1 MKTIGTVLDENKN
14 IGPGFDF
21 LRIALALSI
30 VAFHSLTVTNQYFAP
45 WSLDDTAFWIVHYS
59 LVPMFFALSGFL
71 ISGSAA
77 RLSIKNFLINRG
89 LRIVPA
95 LAVDTCVCA
104 LIIGP
109 IFTTVSLRHYFFSY
123 QFAIFFA
130 NIIGWV
136 HFTLPGVF
144 MTHAVAR
151 VNGSLWTVPFELMCY
166 LMISIMI
173 VTAVIKHRIT
183 VLVFVLG
190 YLVVATV
197 IQFSHLLQL
206 VHSATLATVISV
218 VFIEHEAQA
227 VTAFLFGI
235 IAYQNR
241 KIIPYSGYLFV
252 TCAALI
258 LGIAFIL
265 PMQQGQSTLLRFIL
279 LPALAY
285 VTVFI
290 GLTPIRL
297 PRFFRTGDYSYGIYL
312 YHQPFLQ
319 IVISLFPAMALAP
332 HTGAAFTFVVGLPFV
347 IAVAWLS
354 WHFVEKPLLALRK
367 RFSIVAKIR
376 GVDEMSS
383 AKPEPPLNELGGSTL
398 PAASTSPS

>member
-1 MKTIGTVLDENKN
+1 MKTVGFVLEENNN

-21 LRIALALSI
+21 LRVFLALSI
-30 VAFHSLTVTNQYFAP
+30 VCFHSLTVTNQYFVP
-45 WSLDDTAFWIVHYS
+45 YSLDDTPFWIVHYS

-71 ISGSAA
+71 ISGSAG
-77 RLSIKNFLINRG
+77 RLSLKNFLINRG

-95 LAVDTCVCA
+95 LAVDTFVCA

-109 IFTTVSLRHYFFSY
+109 IFTTVSLKHYFFSLE
-123 QFAIFFA
+123 FASFFL
-130 NIIGWV
+130 NIVGWV

-151 VNGSLWTVPFELMCY
+151 VNGSLWTVPFELICY

-173 VTAVIKHRIT
+173 IVGVIKRRFT
-183 VLVFVLG
+183 VLTFVFG
-190 YLVVATV
+190 YLLVAV
-197 IQFSHLLQL
+197 LVQLSGILRL
-206 VHSATLATVISV
+206 VHSHALGTMLSV

-235 IAYQNR
+235 VAFQNR
-241 KIIPYSGYLFV
+241 HRIPYSPYLFAFCFL
-252 TCAALI
+252 TI
-258 LGIAFIL
+258 LAIAFAL
-265 PMQQGQSTLLRFIL
+265 PMDQGQSAIMRFIL

-290 GLTPIRL
+290 GLTPMPL
-297 PRFFRTGDYSYGIYL
+297 PDFFKTGDYSYGIYL

-319 IVISLFPAMALAP
+319 IVISLFPALALAP
-332 HTGAAFTFVVGLPFV
+332 HTGAAFTFFVGLPFV

-354 WHFVEKPLLALRK
+354 WHYVEKPLLALRK

-376 GVDEMSS
+376 GVDQAVSTTPIS
-383 AKPEPPLNELGGSTL
+383 AYTQIADTQ
-398 PAASTSPS
+398 PATNQRAS